1 MTIMRIGVLACLA
14 FVLLCSGCRRRDP
27 VVAKVGPLVITQS
40 EFTRKL
46 ADVPQN
52 FQSYVLTPNGR
63 RQFLDILIREKM
75 IVAAAAA
82 SEVRKSAE
90 FKSQA
95 QHLRE
100 EEEERLKEGR
110 EVLLTRMWRDD
121 LRARGVIKASED
133 EARDYLRK
141 HPTEVDIRHI
151 LLANPGEAQALAKRA
166 RSGGNFAQMAK
177 KNSLEAGSAADGGRM
192 PSALYGEVIPELQ
205 DIVFRMRIGE
215 ISGPIKSKFG
225 YYVLKKDA
233 ERNIPF
239 GQAEERILD
248 IIEHQKLDHYLQSIQ
263 EKFPVEVVDE
273 QFK

>member
-1 MTIMRIGVLACLA
+1 MRVRLLTLLALSS
-14 FVLLCSGCRRRDP
+14 FSFGCRRRDP

-40 EFTRKL
+40 EFSRKIG
-46 ADVPQN
+46 DVPQT

-75 IVAAAAA
+75 ILAVA
-82 SEVRKSAE
+82 SGSDVKKSAD
-90 FKSQA
+90 FKAQA
-95 QHLRE
+95 QRLRD

-110 EVLLTRMWRDD
+110 EYLLTNMWRDD
-121 LRARGVIKASED
+121 LRARGIIKATED
-133 EARDYLRK
+133 EARDYHKK
-141 HPTEVDIRHI
+141 HPTEVDVRHI
-151 LLANPGEAQALAKRA
+151 LLATPDEAQAIAKKARA
-166 RSGGNFAQMAK
+166 GGNFAQLAQQS
-177 KNSLEAGSAADGGRM
+177 SLDAATASQGGKM
-192 PSALYGEVIPELQ
+192 QPALYGEVIPELQ

-233 ERNIPF
+233 ERNKPF
-239 GQAEERILD
+239 AEVEQRVLE

-263 EKFPVEVVDE
+263 EKYPVEVVDE